1 MYNKEKKLYYIL
13 DKSYYKE
20 RNYKRIIKKE
30 IGNGYTLFLS
40 LWYVF
45 KNNFYPKCNQFLKGR
60 GAVGRL
66 RF

>member
-40 LWYVF
+40 L
-45 KNNFYPKCNQFLKGR
+45 
-60 GAVGRL
+60 
-66 RF
+66 